1 MMEDKYSVYSRRHV
15 LKGVML
21 AGTCLP
27 LNIRASDGKRL
38 PDLYRLNKGGDV
50 LSGRIKHFFERWVPQ
65 GVVTGEYGLPKVN
78 LKINV
83 VDSAFAPV
91 EGGDLLVL
99 QADSYLREKS
109 RPLVS
114 TRVKT
119 RPDGS
124 ADIHVSFPILSDRII
139 ASTAS
144 RFSSGF
150 DVFVL
155 RDGHVFG
162 TRLLASNE
170 CCGIAH
176 TAMNSAA
183 PRLRAVTVIDKYF
196 SSFQHGDLAVR
207 PVNLE
212 WVNGSANA
220 AFTVVLQG

>member
-1 MMEDKYSVYSRRHV
+1 MMEDTCAVYSRRHV
-15 LKGVML
+15 LKGVVL
-21 AGTCLP
+21 AGTCAP
-27 LNIRASDGKRL
+27 LNILADDEKRM
-38 PDLYRLNKGGDV
+38 PDIYRLNKGGDV
-50 LSGRIKHFFERWVPQ
+50 LSGRIKHFFGRWVPQ
-65 GVVTGEYGLPKVN
+65 GVVTGEYGLPTVN

-83 VDSAFAPV
+83 VDSAFSPV
-91 EGGDLLVL
+91 EGGDLIVL

-124 ADIHVSFPILSDRII
+124 ADINVSFPILSDRII

-162 TRLLASNE
+162 TRLLASNA

-176 TAMNSAA
+176 TAMNSAV
-183 PRLRAVTVIDKYF
+183 PRLQAVTVIDKYF
-196 SSFQHGDLAVR
+196 SDFQHGNLAIR